1 MSSDVPIELGGPVY
15 KSFAPELDGAAGS
28 LLDGSPEL
36 LGGLSG
42 QERIAAARLDPDTDL
57 LGAMRDGELVAVYLL
72 RRAHLMN
79 ELDLLVVSE
88 AHRNQGYG
96 KAALADAVR
105 RSGRRPLALECSDA
119 LRPYFLQNGYKI
131 VGKRVGPNGEPR
143 FRLGAHAPRPK
154 TLTPNPSPNS
164 GRGE

>member
-1 MSSDVPIELGGPVY
+1 MSVGAPIEFGGPVY
-15 KSFAPELDGAAGS
+15 KPLDAELVDAAGS
-28 LLDGSPEL
+28 LLDGSSEL
-36 LGGLSG
+36 LGGLG
-42 QERIAAARLDPDTDL
+42 GRERIAAARSDPDTDL
-57 LGAMRDGELVAVYLL
+57 LGAVADGELVAVYLL

-79 ELDLLVVSE
+79 ELDLLVVRE
-88 AHRNQGYG
+88 AHRNQGFG

-143 FRLGAHAPRPK
+143 FRLGAHAPRPGK
-154 TLTPNPSPNS
+154 APDMQDRTPNS
-164 GRGE
+164 

>member
-1 MSSDVPIELGGPVY
+1 MSSDAPIELGGPVY
-15 KSFAPELDGAAGS
+15 KPLDPALDDAAGALLDGA
-28 LLDGSPEL
+28 PEL

-42 QERIAAARLDPDTDL
+42 RERIAAARLDPDTEM
-57 LGAMRDGELVAVYLL
+57 LGALKDGELVALYLL

-79 ELDLLVVSE
+79 ELDLLVVGE

-131 VGKRVGPNGEPR
+131 VGKRKGPNGEPR

-154 TLTPNPSPNS
+154 DPTVSTTA
-164 GRGE
+164 